1 MINNVDLKYKNKKY
15 MTITPMIFQMIDD
28 GMNKTQVKEYLK
40 EIGIEPNLIQGVVNI
55 NFERYEERII

>member
-15 MTITPMIFQMIDD
+15 MTITPMIFEMIDD

-40 EIGIEPNLIQGVVNI
+40 EIGIEPNLIQSIVDI